1 MPDVAGQSVEDAT
14 RAIEDAGLV
23 VAVAESQYSS
33 SVPSGRVISQSPAE
47 GTLFRGDTVTIV
59 PSKGPETVTM
69 PDLVG
74 TQLGAATDELEAL
87 GLEVAV
93 ERALGGF
100 FNTVRSQSAEP
111 GSQVRVGST
120 ITLTIV

>member
-1 MPDVAGQSVEDAT
+1 M
-14 RAIEDAGLV
+14 
-23 VAVAESQYSS
+23 
-33 SVPSGRVISQSPAE
+33 
-47 GTLFRGDTVTIV
+47 TVV
-59 PSKGPETVTM
+59 PSKGPQTVTM
-69 PDLVG
+69 PNLVG
-74 TQLGAATDELEAL
+74 KQLGAASEELQAL
-87 GLEVAV
+87 GLKVEV